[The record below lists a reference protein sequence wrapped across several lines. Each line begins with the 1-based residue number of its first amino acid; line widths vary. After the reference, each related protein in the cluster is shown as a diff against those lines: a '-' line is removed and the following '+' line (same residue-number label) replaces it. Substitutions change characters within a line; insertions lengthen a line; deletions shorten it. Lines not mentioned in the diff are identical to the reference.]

1 MAKLWDKGKSTDT
14 LVEKFTVG
22 EDYIFDMNLVHY
34 DILGNIAHARTLN
47 KAGILSEAE
56 LKKLEAALRKLMKV
70 HQRGEFTIPAEL
82 EDVHTAVENYLTG
95 QLGGLGKKIHTG
107 RSRNDQIIVDMRLYM
122 RDRINVLS
130 SALLDAAR
138 TILAFAEKNKDIPMP
153 GFTHTRA
160 AMPSSAGLW
169 SACLAELL
177 LDDLVLLD
185 AAYAVIDQSPLG
197 SAAGYGVPLNLDRE
211 FTAKQL
217 GFARVHKNVLAVQNG
232 RGKFELALVSACQQ
246 IMIDLS
252 RAAADIILFSMPEF
266 GFIAIPDELTTGSS
280 IMPQKRNPDPME
292 LIRASTHSVNG
303 AAASLAGTLTGLI
316 SGYNRD
322 LQLTKGP
329 TMKVLDTVVSS
340 LAIMNRMFAGITVNE
355 KRCIEGFSPDIFAA
369 DAALEMVVKQNV
381 PFREAYKSVAG
392 RLGEFSGLDPKQIIK
407 SRKHAGAA
415 GNLGL
420 DAENKRVAICAAALQ
435 KRVAKI
441 NSAFDNLLK

>member
-1 MAKLWDKGKSTDT
+1 
-14 LVEKFTVG
+14 
-22 EDYIFDMNLVHY
+22 
-34 DILGNIAHARTLN
+34 
-47 KAGILSEAE
+47 
-56 LKKLEAALRKLMKV
+56 
-70 HQRGEFTIPAEL
+70 
-82 EDVHTAVENYLTG
+82 
-95 QLGGLGKKIHTG
+95 
-107 RSRNDQIIVDMRLYM
+107 
-122 RDRINVLS
+122 
-130 SALLDAAR
+130 
-138 TILAFAEKNKDIPMP
+138 MP

-185 AAYAVIDQSPLG
+185 AAYELIDQSPLG
-197 SAAGYGVPLNLDRE
+197 SAAGYGVPIKLDRE
-211 FTAKQL
+211 FTAEQL
-217 GFARVHKNVLAVQNG
+217 GFAKVQKNVLAVQNG

-252 RAAADIILFSMPEF
+252 RAAADIILFSLPEF
-266 GFIAIPDELTTGSS
+266 GFITIPDELTTGSS

-292 LIRASTHSVNG
+292 LIRAATHSVNG

-329 TMKVLDTVVSS
+329 TMKAIDTCLSS

-369 DAALEMVVKQNV
+369 DAALEMVLKEKV
-381 PFREAYKSVAG
+381 PFREAYKFVAG
-392 RLGEFSGLDPKQIIK
+392 RLGDFGGFDPKKTIK
-407 SRKHAGAA
+407 SRKHTGAA

-420 DAENKRVAICAAALQ
+420 EAEKKRVSICAAALE
-435 KRVAKI
+435 KRIAKI
-441 NSAFDNLLK
+441 DSAFESLMK